1 MSVPDPSTSFHKPHR
16 KPQAGRSFD
25 KKHSRDLTRK
35 QATTAKKNPHAFSV
49 QSTVRAARSQR
60 RNLDLATRRQHL
72 PIHSH
77 VTADATT
84 TTTTTAAA
92 AAAAAAST
100 VDPPPFLVTVIGPK
114 GTGKSSI
121 IMSLV
126 KHYTGHS
133 IPLAHLRGPITLL
146 TASNRRITLIEAQ
159 PTLSSIIDLS
169 KAADLVLLTVD
180 ASFGFEMETFETLN
194 ALKQHGLP
202 KVMGVLTHLDQFHTN
217 KQINTVKRK
226 MKHRFWTEICDG
238 AKLFYLSGIINGKYL
253 KREVSNLARFISVMK
268 YRPLEFRSTHPYVLC
283 DRMEDLTAPGS
294 IERNALCDRRVAVY
308 GYVRGTMLHPRQQ
321 LHVMGVG
328 DYVAASFQL
337 LDDPCACKR
346 RKEAAGGGRRRKL
359 NEKEKRMYA
368 PMSDVGEV
376 MYDEDAMYIDMKAKH
391 VHYTTEDKLVRL
403 GGEETAAERDERERK
418 ERERSGGMASMNDE
432 SVAMVR
438 AMQGVREAVDEKL
451 RGSEIQL
458 FKSSEMMTEEAVQE
472 AEHEDG
478 EDQEEEEEDEE
489 MARLRAEEA
498 KEAVQERMSSR
509 VVMHKGRVRRK
520 VVWDDDADEADTLTA
535 NGGDDAKDSVEDDE
549 AVDGEIEGVDD
560 EGEEGGEDEYYQ
572 NNFEETRQ
580 RLRAAGVNQ
589 LTINGHKYSGVQIEE
604 QKEADVEDEAPSDD
618 EMEERDEEAIDS
630 DEGEQDNDEVQE
642 DEDEVDGT
650 NGVADASLSSLT
662 LDEQKQQSADDRHI
676 STAWKDDIIRRATAT
691 HQRTTNLM
699 QLVYGTS
706 TNNTNSNQSVHHN
719 HKHNKSTNKLQLFA
733 DDDDTANHDSPAA
746 ATAGDHS
753 GEDDGD
759 ELFSTSRRDDGEHA
773 TDSVVLSL
781 RVDEEK
787 QGEKSEWTED
797 DEFESIRNRFVTG
810 DWSEEVKGVEDDDD
824 GKRDSEEEEEDKRR
838 KRKERKGRRG
848 RHEADTAAAHTT
860 DTANSSNGEDEADHG
875 ISVEDDTATA
885 ANETDEQ
892 AAERRRLAKEQQK
905 ASFNAT
911 YDKPNPAT
919 TTSAADS
926 STAEDKDDTTHLDT
940 LTRQAAAQAVLDSS
954 AFGGLDEHSRVLLE
968 GARPGQYIRIELTN
982 VPCEF
987 VTNFSPANPLVV
999 GGLLPHESGV
1009 GWLQCRVK
1017 RHRWHKRIL
1026 KSNDMLI
1033 VSNGWRRYQTLPVYA
1048 MEDRS
1053 GRLRYLKYTPEHM
1066 HCTAVM
1072 YGPLAAVNSGFL
1084 AYQYEGGNISSFRI
1098 ALTGTITAQ
1107 SKGKEK
1113 DYAILKKLKLIGH
1126 PYKIFKHTAFIK
1138 DMFTSSTEV
1147 ARFMNASVRTVSGIR
1162 GAIKAAITTGGH
1174 DGMFRATFE
1183 DRIVA
1188 SDIVVCRSWSTVDVH
1203 AFYAPVQNLL
1213 VKGVWRGLRTIREV
1227 REAEGKWAE
1236 QRADSMYGRAIER
1249 RDKKFSA
1256 LHVSK
1261 TLAKQ
1266 LPFAAKEKVM
1276 PARAAN
1282 RPLYEEA
1289 RLVVRS
1295 KEEKELYTFMQHVN
1309 TVKGVRDEKRK
1320 EARGRQREK
1329 YLKKKQAEENK
1340 HAAQN
1345 KLVRKRRYEAEG
1357 QGRVVKQRKYSD
1369 K

>member
-1 MSVPDPSTSFHKPHR
+1 MSAPDPSSFHKPHR

-49 QSTVRAARSQR
+49 QSSARAARSQR

-77 VTADATT
+77 VAADTIN
-84 TTTTTAAA
+84 AAPA
-92 AAAAAAST
+92 VAAAAASS
-100 VDPPPFLVTVIGPK
+100 VDPPPFLVTVIGPR

-121 IMSLV
+121 ISSLV

-133 IPLAHLRGPITLL
+133 IPMAHLRGPITLL

-194 ALKQHGLP
+194 SLKQHGLP
-202 KVMGVLTHLDQFHTN
+202 KVMGVLTHLDGFRTN
-217 KQINTVKRK
+217 KQVNSVKRK

-238 AKLFYLSGIINGKYL
+238 AKLFYLSGMINGRYL
-253 KREVSNLARFISVMK
+253 KREVVNLARFISVMK

-283 DRMEDLTAPGS
+283 DRMEDLTAPGTV
-294 IERNALCDRRVAVY
+294 ERNPLCDRRVALY

-321 LHVMGVG
+321 LHLMGVG

-346 RKEAAGGGRRRKL
+346 RKEEAGGGRRRKL

-376 MYDEDAMYIDMKAKH
+376 MYDEDAMYIDMKAQH

-403 GGEETAAERDERERK
+403 DGEETAAERQERERR
-418 ERERSGGMASMNDE
+418 ERERSSGLASMNEE
-432 SVAMVR
+432 SVTMVR

-458 FKSSEMMTEEAVQE
+458 FKGADMLTEEELKQVE
-472 AEHEDG
+472 GD
-478 EDQEEEEEDEE
+478 DEEGEEEDDE

-498 KEAVQERMSSR
+498 KEAVKERMSSR
-509 VVMHKGRVRRK
+509 VVMHNGRIRRK
-520 VVWDDDADEADTLTA
+520 VVWADEDDTDIAATT
-535 NGGDDAKDSVEDDE
+535 NGGGDDDDEVADDDE
-549 AVDGEIEGVDD
+549 AVNGEIDGVDD
-560 EGEEGGEDEYYQ
+560 EGEEGAEDDYYRD
-572 NNFEETRQ
+572 NYAETSR

-589 LTINGHKYSGVQIEE
+589 LTINGQRYTGSKEEEESEAEASDEAVQEGTDEIDEE
-604 QKEADVEDEAPSDD
+604 EADVD
-618 EMEERDEEAIDS
+618 
-630 DEGEQDNDEVQE
+630 E
-642 DEDEVDGT
+642 DEDDDEREKEAQDEDGAEGE
-650 NGVADASLSSLT
+650 NGTADPSLSSLS
-662 LDEQKQQSADDRHI
+662 LDEQKQQVTDDRHI
-676 STAWKDDIIRRATAT
+676 STAWKDGIISRATAT
-691 HQRTTNLM
+691 HHRTANLM
-699 QLVYGTS
+699 QLVYGTPADDSSRSAQHRHS
-706 TNNTNSNQSVHHN
+706 TPT
-719 HKHNKSTNKLQLFA
+719 TKLQLFV
-733 DDDDTANHDSPAA
+733 DDDDTADHEPR
-746 ATAGDHS
+746 TAGAD
-753 GEDDGD
+753 EDGNELFSVSRRDGD
-759 ELFSTSRRDDGEHA
+759 EHA
-773 TDSVVLSL
+773 PDSVILSL
-781 RVDEEK
+781 RVDEGK
-787 QGEKSEWTED
+787 RGEQSEWTED
-797 DEFESIRNRFVTG
+797 DEFERIRNRFVTG
-810 DWSEEVKGVEDDDD
+810 DWSEEVKGVEDDDEQ
-824 GKRDSEEEEEDKRR
+824 RDSEEEEDDKRR

-848 RHEADTAAAHTT
+848 RHEAESAAAHTT
-860 DTANSSNGEDEADHG
+860 DTASSSSNGEDDAAHG
-875 ISVEDDTATA
+875 ISVEDDTAA
-885 ANETDEQ
+885 ADETDEQ
-892 AAERRRLAKEQQK
+892 AAERRQLAKEKQK
-905 ASFNAT
+905 ASFNAS
-911 YDKPNPAT
+911 YDKPAT
-919 TTSAADS
+919 TTPTDPSAD
-926 STAEDKDDTTHLDT
+926 EKDDTAHLDT
-940 LTRQAAAQAVLDSS
+940 LNQQAATQAALDSS
-954 AFGGLDEHSRVLLE
+954 AFGGMDEHTRVLLE
-968 GARPGQYIRIELTN
+968 GARPGQYIRIELTD

-987 VTNFSPANPLVV
+987 VQHFSPANPLVV

-1017 RHRWHKRIL
+1017 RHRWHKRVL

-1084 AYQYEGGNISSFRI
+1084 AYQYEGGNVSTFRI

-1107 SKGKEK
+1107 SRGREREW
-1113 DYAILKKLKLIGH
+1113 AIVKKLKLIGH
-1126 PYKIFKHTAFIK
+1126 PYKVFKHTAFIK

-1147 ARFMNASVRTVSGIR
+1147 ARFINASVRTVSGIR
-1162 GAIKAAITTGGH
+1162 GAIKAAITTQGH

-1213 VKGVWRGLRTIREV
+1213 VKGVWRGLRTMREV
-1227 REAEGKWAE
+1227 REAEGRWAE
-1236 QRADSMYGRAIER
+1236 QRADSMYGRPIER
-1249 RDKKFSA
+1249 RERKFSA
-1256 LHVSK
+1256 LHVPK

-1266 LPFAAKEKVM
+1266 LPFAAREKVT

-1282 RPLYEEA
+1282 RPLYDEA

-1295 KEEKELYTFMQHVN
+1295 REERELYTFMQHAN
-1309 TVKGVRDEKRK
+1309 TVKGVREAKRK

-1329 YLKKKQAEENK
+1329 YLKKKQVEEDK
-1340 HAAQN
+1340 HAVHN
-1345 KLVRKRRYEAEG
+1345 KEVRKRRYEAEG
-1357 QGRVVKQRKYSD
+1357 QGRVVKYRKYSD

>member
-1 MSVPDPSTSFHKPHR
+1 MSAPDPSSFHKPHR

-35 QATTAKKNPHAFSV
+35 QATTAKKSPHAFSV
-49 QSTVRAARSQR
+49 QSTARAARSQR

-84 TTTTTAAA
+84 PVAVVA

-100 VDPPPFLVTVIGPK
+100 VDPPPFLVTIIGPR

-121 IMSLV
+121 ITSLV

-133 IPLAHLRGPITLL
+133 IPMAHLRGPITLL
-146 TASNRRITLIEAQ
+146 TASNRRVTLIEAQ

-202 KVMGVLTHLDQFHTN
+202 KVMGVLTHLDGFRTN
-217 KQINTVKRK
+217 KQVNAVKRK

-238 AKLFYLSGIINGKYL
+238 AKLFYLSGMINGKYL
-253 KREVSNLARFISVMK
+253 KREVANLARFISVMK

-283 DRMEDLTAPGS
+283 DRMEDLTAPGT
-294 IERNALCDRRVAVY
+294 IDRNPLCDRRVALY

-346 RKEAAGGGRRRKL
+346 RKEEGGGGRRKKL

-368 PMSDVGEV
+368 PMADVGEV

-391 VHYTTEDKLVRL
+391 VHYTTEDKLVRHQ
-403 GGEETAAERDERERK
+403 GEETAAERADRERK
-418 ERERSGGMASMNDE
+418 ERERSGVLGSENED

-438 AMQGVREAVDEKL
+438 AMQAVREAVDEKL

-458 FKSSEMMTEEAVQE
+458 FKGGELLTEEEVQE
-472 AEHEDG
+472 AG
-478 EDQEEEEEDEE
+478 EEAEEEAEDEDEE

-498 KEAVQERMSSR
+498 KEAVPERMGSR
-509 VVMHKGRVRRK
+509 VVMHNGRVRRK
-520 VVWDDDADEADTLTA
+520 VVWDDDDDDTATAITASGRDAAEEGMDNDDDDE
-535 NGGDDAKDSVEDDE
+535 DE
-549 AVDGEIEGVDD
+549 AVDGVDD
-560 EGEEGGEDEYYQ
+560 EGEPGEEDEYYS
-572 NNFEETRQ
+572 NNYEETRQ

-589 LTINGHKYSGVQIEE
+589 LTINGQKYTGTQIEDS
-604 QKEADVEDEAPSDD
+604 KDADMADEAMDEDGDD
-618 EMEERDEEAIDS
+618 RDSEKID
-630 DEGEQDNDEVQE
+630 E
-642 DEDEVDGT
+642 DEDEDDEDQ
-650 NGVADASLSSLT
+650 NDNDDEQDEEENDDEVAGAKGASFSSLS
-662 LDEQKQQSADDRHI
+662 LDEQTQQSTNDRHI
-676 STAWKDDIIRRATAT
+676 STAWKDGIISRATAT

-699 QLVYGTS
+699 QLVYGSPTNDS
-706 TNNTNSNQSVHHN
+706 THSTLHR
-719 HKHNKSTNKLQLFA
+719 HKKATNKLQLFA
-733 DDDDTANHDSPAA
+733 DDDHDTADHEPADQA
-746 ATAGDHS
+746 DGEYGD
-753 GEDDGD
+753 D
-759 ELFSTSRRDDGEHA
+759 ELFSVSRSHADEHA
-773 TDSVVLSL
+773 ADSVVVSL
-781 RVDEEK
+781 RADEQK
-787 QGEKSEWTED
+787 QGEHSEWTED

-810 DWSEEVKGVEDDDD
+810 DWSEEVKGVEDDEE
-824 GKRDSEEEEEDKRR
+824 GRRDSDEQEEDKRR

-848 RHEADTAAAHTT
+848 KQDDADSAAAHTT
-860 DTANSSNGEDEADHG
+860 DTANSSTGEDGETDHG
-875 ISVEDDTATA
+875 ISVEDDTARA
-885 ANETDEQ
+885 ANETEEQ
-892 AAERRRLAKEQQK
+892 AAERRRLAKQQQK
-905 ASFNAT
+905 ASFNTA
-911 YDKPNPAT
+911 YDKPSTTSADAT
-919 TTSAADS
+919 TTAD
-926 STAEDKDDTTHLDT
+926 DKDDTAHLDA
-940 LTRQAAAQAVLDSS
+940 LNQQAATQAALDSS
-954 AFGGLDEHSRVLLE
+954 AFGGMDEHTRVLLE
-968 GARPGQYIRIELTN
+968 GARPGQYIRIELAS

-987 VTNFSPANPLVV
+987 VQHFSPANPLVV

-1017 RHRWHKRIL
+1017 RHRWHRRVL

-1033 VSNGWRRYQTLPVYA
+1033 ISNGWRRYQTLPVYA

-1084 AYQYEGGNISSFRI
+1084 AYQYEGGNVSTFRI

-1113 DYAILKKLKLIGH
+1113 EWAIVKKLKLIGH

-1138 DMFTSSTEV
+1138 DMFSSSTEV
-1147 ARFMNASVRTVSGIR
+1147 ARFINASVRTVSGIR
-1162 GAIKAAITTGGH
+1162 GAIKAAITTQGH

-1227 REAEGKWAE
+1227 REAEGRWAE

-1249 RDKKFSA
+1249 RERKFSA
-1256 LHVSK
+1256 LHVPK

-1295 KEEKELYTFMQHVN
+1295 KQEKELYTFMQHVN

-1320 EARGRQREK
+1320 QARGRQREK
-1329 YLKKKQAEENK
+1329 YLKKKQVEENK
-1340 HAAQN
+1340 HSAQN
-1345 KLVRKRRYEAEG
+1345 KAVRKRRYEAEG
-1357 QGRVVKQRKYSD
+1357 QGRVVKYRKYTD